1 MLTYGYLLT
10 KIYFGLYSKGRPLPS
25 IHRLSQLLGVSTV
38 TVQGALK
45 MLQRGKYI
53 SGSELGRTVIYD
65 QEAKNGLPAGILA
78 REEVLRDIYQGFAL
92 ILPPIFYD
100 GFRRCDEKDLDRLE
114 KILEKGA
121 SFCDEAVTAFLAY
134 LINKLRNPLILDLY
148 HDISLY
154 SYPTHIA
161 RCAADIGHWRDNY
174 ERLWAV
180 LKEMVSLA
188 RREDFTALRSLLE
201 RTYFDYDPEYASH
214 PLSDSFNS
222 PYRWGKPRLCNLA
235 AAEIIRSVDNGGY
248 PIGTLLPS
256 AAALSANLGY
266 TLITTRRALSL
277 LNGFGVTKSL
287 NGRGSLVLGADE
299 GRLRVKWHEPSV
311 RKNILSYL
319 QAIQMLAV
327 TGRSVAESV
336 FPHIKAGSFEAAKR
350 DIQEAAASGCHTAAT
365 AAIAVCLRLII
376 GGSPYSST
384 KEVYGHL
391 RELAV
396 WGYPLSYIPPYP
408 ELESF
413 VEMLLRGI
421 EERSGKSFSD
431 GLEGLCRTIFYSSR
445 EKMVSV
451 GIAEAGRLELL

>member
-25 IHRLSQLLGVSTV
+25 IHRLSRLLGVSTV
-38 TVQGALK
+38 TVLGALK
-45 MLQRGKYI
+45 MLEREKYI
-53 SGSELGRTVIYD
+53 SGPEVGRTVIYD
-65 QEAKNGLPAGILA
+65 PEARSGLPAGILA
-78 REEVLRDIYQGFAL
+78 KEEVLRDIYQGFAL

-100 GFRRCDEKDLDRLE
+100 GFRRCDEKDLVRLE
-114 KILEKGA
+114 EILEKDA
-121 SFCDEAVTAFLAY
+121 SFYDEAVTTFLSY
-134 LINKLRNPLILDLY
+134 LINKLGNPLMLDLY

-161 RCAADIGHWRDNY
+161 RCAAKIGLWKDNY
-174 ERLWAV
+174 ERLRTV
-180 LKEMVSLA
+180 LKEMAALA
-188 RREDFTALRSLLE
+188 RRENFAALRSLLE

-214 PLSDSFNS
+214 PLSDSFKN

-235 AAEIIRSVDNGGY
+235 AAEIISSVDNGGY
-248 PIGTLLPS
+248 PVGALLPS

-327 TGRSVAESV
+327 TGRAVAEAV
-336 FPHIKAGSFEAAKR
+336 FPRAEADYFETAKK
-350 DIQEAAASGCHTAAT
+350 DIREAAASGCHT

-376 GGSPYSST
+376 DGSPYASIR
-384 KEVYGHL
+384 EVYGHL

-396 WGYPLSYIPPYP
+396 WGYPLSYIQPYP
-408 ELESF
+408 KLESF
-413 VEMLLRGI
+413 VGRLLRGM
-421 EERSGKSFSD
+421 EEGDGKSFAE
-431 GLEGLCRTIFYSSR
+431 GFEGLCRTIFHSSR
-445 EKMVSV
+445 EKMISV
-451 GIAEAGRLELL
+451 GIAEAERLELL